1 MEQVLYKLPD
11 GWKRVCVDDVCTK
24 ITDGAHKTPK
34 YTDDGVPFLSVKDV
48 NKGLIDFS
56 NTRFVSQETHD
67 DLYKRCNPERNDI
80 LYTKVG
86 STGVAKIVD
95 TDREFS
101 LFVSV
106 ALLKP
111 KSELID
117 SKYFEYAL
125 NSPESYAQAQALT
138 RGVANRNLVLKDI
151 KSITFN
157 FAPIKEQKRIVEK
170 LDALLTRIDT
180 AIEHLQESV
189 TLADLLYASEL
200 NEIFNP
206 RSLPINQNGIYELPH
221 GWEWQELAD
230 VVVKTENLN
239 PLKHAD
245 QIWTYIDIS
254 SVDRD
259 RFAIKD
265 PKEILGK
272 DAPSRAKK
280 HVQLNDVIFATTR
293 PNLKNIALIR
303 DEYSSPVASTGFCVL
318 RANEKVLPAYLFYFV
333 TTDFVQAQIEPY
345 VGGASYPAITDGNLK
360 KALIPIPGCEEQ
372 KRIVEKINSIGKLH
386 VGLKEQLQFK
396 ITSLRQLKAS
406 ILDSAFKGEL

>member
-1 MEQVLYKLPD
+1 MEQVLYSLPD
-11 GWKRVCVDDVCTK
+11 GWKKVCVDDICTK

-86 STGVAKIVD
+86 STGVAKVVD

-125 NSPESYAQAQALT
+125 NSPESYTQAQSLT

-157 FAPIKEQKRIVEK
+157 LAPFKEQKRIVEK

-189 TLADLLYASEL
+189 VLADALYASEL
-200 NEIFNP
+200 NSVFSSGNDKWPLRELNEVAEVARGKSKHRP
-206 RSLPINQNGIYELPH
+206 RNDKSLFGGEYPFIQTG
-221 GWEWQELAD
+221 D
-230 VVVKTENLN
+230 VRNAQKYITTFSATYNEKGLQQSKLWPKDTICLTIAANIGDVAILGMEACFPDSVVG
-239 PLKHAD
+239 
-245 QIWTYIDIS
+245 IS
-254 SVDRD
+254 SSELQTDYLYY
-259 RFAIKD
+259 F
-265 PKEILGK
+265 LTTLQQ
-272 DAPSRAKK
+272 
-280 HVQLNDVIFATTR
+280 QLDSKANAAAQKNI
-293 PNLKNIALIR
+293 NLKILSEIKIPVPSPEDQNNIVRQI
-303 DEYSSPVASTGFCVL
+303 
-318 RANEKVLPAYLFYFV
+318 NEIDRLAVKV
-333 TTDFVQAQIEPY
+333 
-345 VGGASYPAITDGNLK
+345 
-360 KALIPIPGCEEQ
+360 KAEIS
-372 KRIVEKINSIGKLH
+372 EKIANM
-386 VGLKEQLQFK
+386 Q
-396 ITSLRQLKAS
+396 QLKAS
-406 ILDSAFKGEL
+406 ILDSAFKGGL